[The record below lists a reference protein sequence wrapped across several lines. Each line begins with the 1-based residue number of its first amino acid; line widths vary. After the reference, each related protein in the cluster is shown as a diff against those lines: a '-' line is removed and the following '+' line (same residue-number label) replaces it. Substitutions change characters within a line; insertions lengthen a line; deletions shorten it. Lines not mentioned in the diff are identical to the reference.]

1 MSKPK
6 TITLDPKEI
15 AILEE
20 AIGDKQTDVHR
31 DIAWRRTQRDMEQQE
46 TLIEKADL
54 LDKVKRKLQ

>member
-1 MSKPK
+1 MTKPK

-15 AILEE
+15 AVLEE
-20 AIGDKQTDVHR
+20 AINEKNTEVHR
-31 DIAWRRTQRDMEQQE
+31 DIAWRRTRREMEQQE